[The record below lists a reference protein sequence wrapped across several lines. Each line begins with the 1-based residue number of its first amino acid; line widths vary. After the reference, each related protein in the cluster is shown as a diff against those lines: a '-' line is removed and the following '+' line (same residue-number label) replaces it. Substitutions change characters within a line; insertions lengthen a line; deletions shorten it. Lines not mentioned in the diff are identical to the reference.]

1 MRQLTT
7 AIIVFLSATVI
18 VLATLTVYLT
28 YRCRENAI
36 RAIEAKREAVL
47 IEQDRREILADNI
60 SLYRDIDA
68 MQKRIDVLTAANK
81 ALLNRKEPE
90 KTAVQTES
98 EQSETVSG
106 DNSLL
111 PSGIATNIFR
121 FEGYYFHP
129 QSDQA
134 RLQAECSTDPDT
146 GIRIYTDK
154 NGIDYYCAALGMAYG
169 TEIGLA
175 YSVKLNNGT
184 EFNIVLADFKHDIS
198 QPKSDD
204 YGDSDR
210 NYDGQDCINVIEFVC
225 NMRVVPGI
233 VKVAGTMSALARF
246 GGLYGN
252 GGNIAE
258 IEYIGR
264 KWK

>member
-7 AIIVFLSATVI
+7 AVIVFLSATVI
-18 VLATLTVYLT
+18 VLAALTVYLT

-36 RAIEAKREAVL
+36 RAIEAKSEAVE

-68 MQKRIDVLTAANK
+68 MQKRIDVLTAANT

-90 KTAVQTES
+90 KTAVQAEP
-98 EQSETVSG
+98 ERFETVSG
-106 DNSLL
+106 GNSLL
-111 PSGIATNIFR
+111 PSGIATNVFR
-121 FEGYYFHP
+121 CEGYSFHLA
-129 QSDQA
+129 SDQA
-134 RLQAECSTDPDT
+134 RLQAECRTDPET

-154 NGIDYYCAALGMAYG
+154 NGIDYYCAALGTAYG

-184 EFNIVLADFKHDIS
+184 VFNIILADFKHDIS
-198 QPKSDD
+198 QSKSDD

-225 NMRVVPGI
+225 DMQAVPGI
-233 VKVAGTMSALARF
+233 ARVAGTMSALARF
-246 GGLYGN
+246 GGLYGD
-252 GGNIAE
+252 GGNIIE
-258 IEYIGR
+258 IKSKG
-264 KWK
+264 KVW